1 MAEYELTPNGSH
13 TLEHRGFLEER
24 EPGEDPVS
32 GGRLIAFPRT
42 AAAGEP
48 WLSKQQIAGH
58 YGRSTRW
65 IELRMREGLP
75 SRMLW
80 RRRAFRLST
89 VEAWME
95 ARYA

>member
-1 MAEYELTPNGSH
+1 MS
-13 TLEHRGFLEER
+13 
-24 EPGEDPVS
+24 S
-32 GGRLIAFPRT
+32 GRLIVFPGT
-42 AAAGEP
+42 AAAEP

-75 SRMLW
+75 SRMLGG
-80 RRRAFRLST
+80 RRAFRLSV

-95 ARYA
+95 AKYA

>member
-1 MAEYELTPNGSH
+1 M
-13 TLEHRGFLEER
+13 
-24 EPGEDPVS
+24 
-32 GGRLIAFPRT
+32 
-42 AAAGEP
+42 EP

-75 SRMLW
+75 SRMLGG
-80 RRRAFRLST
+80 RRAFRLSA

-95 ARYA
+95 AKYA